1 MLHKTITALASMVL
15 ISCSTVQE
23 QPQAQIIPLEMEDVF
38 SLTGTDCACSFFEAG
53 PALSLEQVLL
63 STTSTD
69 ARAVVS
75 GSMGVLHNTARNKV
89 GERWSNTYSAKDTR
103 ITVESTEV
111 PFNTSCAQY
120 PDPPSH
126 GTCFVGELLVVS
138 EGVSQ
143 FTPVVGVCGC

>member
-1 MLHKTITALASMVL
+1 MFRKAIAAFAGMVL
-15 ISCSTVQE
+15 IGCSTVQE
-23 QPQAQIIPLEMEDVF
+23 QSQAQITPLEMEDVF
-38 SLTGTDCACSFFEAG
+38 SLKGSDCACLFFEAG
-53 PALSLEQVLL
+53 PVLSFNRVLL

-75 GSMGVLHNTARNKV
+75 GSMGLLHNIASDKV
-89 GERWSNTYSAKDTR
+89 GERWSNTYSAKDSR

-126 GTCFVGELLVVS
+126 GTCFVGELHVVS

-143 FTPVVGVCGC
+143 FAPVVGVCGC